1 MTYHSGS
8 RAMQDRVG
16 VRELADHVGR
26 AIGQGIR
33 PVAAAFLELQPML
46 VVGAAAP
53 EGGAKAGSGGSGT
66 SADPGRGVGSA
77 VPGGGSGPEGDAAPG
92 GGIGSGSGAIPG
104 NGGVWASL
112 LTGRPGFVRATG
124 PHRMSVAGG
133 LRAGDPLTDAL
144 ATPGT
149 PVGTLALDPRTRR
162 RMRLNGRVR
171 PTPRGF
177 AVEADQV
184 FANCPKY
191 LQKREAYETVDRAAG
206 VPRSGTELTPSQ
218 REFVEA
224 ADTFF
229 LATVH
234 PHGADASH
242 RGGNPGFVRV
252 DAPGELS
259 WRDYA
264 GNSMFLTLGNLSADP
279 RAGLLFLDWTSG
291 AVLQLTGTARTE
303 FTPDGERTVRFTL
316 TEAVETPAA
325 SPLRWSA
332 PAYSPANP

>member
-8 RAMQDRVG
+8 RAVQDRVG
-16 VRELADHVGR
+16 VRDLADHMGR
-26 AIGQGIR
+26 AVGQGIR

-53 EGGAKAGSGGSGT
+53 ESGT
-66 SADPGRGVGSA
+66 PPEREAA
-77 VPGGGSGPEGDAAPG
+77 LAGG
-92 GGIGSGSGAIPG
+92 
-104 NGGVWASL
+104 GGVWASL
-112 LTGRPGFVRATG
+112 LTGEPGFVRATG
-124 PHRMSVAGG
+124 ARRISVVGG
-133 LRAGDPLTDAL
+133 LPAGDPLTGAL

-149 PVGTLALDPRTRR
+149 AVGTIALDPRTRR
-162 RMRLNGRVR
+162 RLRLNGRVR

-184 FANCPKY
+184 FGNCPKY
-191 LQKREAYETVDRAAG
+191 LQRRQTYETVTGRAPG
-206 VPRSGTELTPSQ
+206 VPRRGRELTPSQ

-234 PHGADASH
+234 AHGADASH

-252 DAPGELS
+252 EAPGELS
-259 WRDYA
+259 WPDYP
-264 GNSMFLTLGNLSADP
+264 GNSMFLTLGNLTADP

-303 FTPDGERTVRFTL
+303 FAPDGERTVRFTL
-316 TEAVETPAA
+316 AEAVETPAA